1 MSKDNNNNNPKPYK
15 PNPNGKRPIGKG
27 LVPNKKWGE

>member
-27 LVPNKKWGE
+27 LVPNKK